1 MLTPGGGIARWYR
14 SISTTE
20 EFDVKRHL
28 IALLGALA
36 VLLALGS
43 GVAQAQS
50 VQGVEQLAGTGQ
62 SASSNASS
70 TQTNPSNS
78 NISVRIFSPGDNG
91 SVSQSNNS
99 AAVSGAI
106 NKASTQQAVTQAGA
120 GAGEQALGQIGL
132 TGQKA
137 KSKATSEQVKPS
149 NSNISVRI
157 HSEGD
162 DGNVEQSNNSLA
174 GSLAANKAET
184 NQTADQRQDGCGCP
198 TGKKKDHGSGG
209 AGVQAVGQKAL
220 TLQDAKSEATSK
232 QYSPS
237 NSNIG
242 VRIHSPGKNGSV
254 DQSNNSKALSFA
266 GNLAATN
273 QAVTQSQSDGCGC
286 SGDRVQ
292 AVGQFALTGQH
303 ADSDAKSIQKGAKN
317 SNTPVRIHSY
327 GDDGNVEQ
335 SNKSGAL
342 SGAINA
348 AETTQTVDQSQGGCG
363 CPVPMKDHGGSDKRD
378 GYDGHGGLGG
388 ALVQAV
394 GQIALTGQKA
404 DSDATSEQWW
414 ASNSNAPVRE
424 KSYGGGGSVN
434 QSNNSFAA
442 SLALNLAR
450 TNQWVRQN
458 Q

>member
-1 MLTPGGGIARWYR
+1 M
-14 SISTTE
+14 
-20 EFDVKRHL
+20 KRHL

-50 VQGVEQLAGTGQ
+50 VQGVEQVAGTGQ
-62 SASSNASS
+62 SASSSATS
-70 TQTNPSNS
+70 TQTAPSNS
-78 NISVRIFSPGDNG
+78 NINVRIFSPGDSG

-99 AAVSGAI
+99 AALSGAV
-106 NKASTQQAVTQAGA
+106 NKASTTQAVTQAGS
-120 GAGEQALGQIGL
+120 GAGEQAAGQIAL

-137 KSKATSEQVKPS
+137 DSKATSEQVKPS

-157 HSEGD
+157 HSPGKDGD
-162 DGNVEQSNNSLA
+162 VEQSNNSLA

-198 TGKKKDHGSGG
+198 TGKKDHGSG
-209 AGVQAVGQKAL
+209 AGVQAVGQKAV

-237 NSNIG
+237 NENIG

-254 DQSNNSKALSFA
+254 SQSNNSKALSFA
-266 GNLAATN
+266 GNLASTN
-273 QAVTQSQSDGCGC
+273 QAVTQSQGGGCDC
-286 SGDRVQ
+286 PGDRVQ

-303 ADSDAKSIQKGAKN
+303 ADSDATSIQKGAKN
-317 SNTPVRIHSY
+317 LNAPVRIHSY
-327 GDDGNVEQ
+327 GDDGDVEQ
-335 SNKSGAL
+335 SNNSAAL
-342 SGAINA
+342 SAAINA
-348 AETTQTVDQSQGGCG
+348 AETSQTVDQSQHGCG
-363 CPVPMKDHGGSDKRD
+363 CPAPKKDGGYG
-378 GYDGHGGLGG
+378 GYDGGYGGHGG
-388 ALVQAV
+388 ARVQAV

-404 DSDATSEQWW
+404 DSDATSAQFW
-414 ASNSNAPVRE
+414 ASNTNAPVRE